1 MLRMVSTPEPNVE
14 RVDGNDDVRDVSGEA
29 PGSDDPEV
37 TETSINIPMP
47 QLSSLADTGVVGIRE
62 GIAYGLGLMVY
73 IVGLALISG
82 VLAMVATALAG
93 AASGLDNL
101 VFTLIVGLIAF
112 VFGLIAFIALAAGF
126 AGLQYK
132 IIADAVSAGT
142 NDGS

>member
-1 MLRMVSTPEPNVE
+1 MVSNPKPNAE
-14 RVDGNDDVRDVSGEA
+14 DVDGNEDVHGV
-29 PGSDDPEV
+29 PEG
-37 TETSINIPMP
+37 ETSANGANVAETGINIPMP
-47 QLSSLADTGVVGIRE
+47 QLNSLADMGVVGIRE
-62 GIAYGLGLMVY
+62 GIAYGFGLMIY

-82 VLAMVATALAG
+82 VLSMVAIALAG

-101 VFTLIVGLIAF
+101 LVTLIVGLIAF
-112 VFGLIAFIALAAGF
+112 MFGLISFIALAAGF